1 MLIDGHLEQV
11 RLQHDAAGSPLWRG
25 RGVWGNPM
33 VDQLVFNVG
42 RQLRKLRAD
51 LGLSLRQLSEKVA
64 VSPSTLQKIENNQIS
79 PTLSTMVKIAHG
91 LDKDLQFFLE
101 SPPERT
107 DIVFCPQGQRRRLDP
122 PNVKFSIELLT
133 EGLSDQRLSAL
144 LIRVPPRGRRSHPR
158 HQGEELQHCLQGT
171 LAAAIHGKHYR
182 LKPGDTLHFKSDLPH
197 SWSNVGEDEAVVL
210 VICAPPL
217 HVGRGT
223 EVP

>member
-1 MLIDGHLEQV
+1 
-11 RLQHDAAGSPLWRG
+11 
-25 RGVWGNPM
+25 M

-217 HVGRGT
+217 HMGRGT

>member
-1 MLIDGHLEQV
+1 
-11 RLQHDAAGSPLWRG
+11 
-25 RGVWGNPM
+25 M
-33 VDQLVFNVG
+33 VDQLVLNVG
-42 RQLRKLRAD
+42 RQLRNLRAE

-101 SPPERT
+101 PPPERT
-107 DIVFCPQGQRRRLDP
+107 DIVFCPHGQRRRLDP
-122 PNVKFSIELLT
+122 PDVQFSIELLT

-144 LIRVPPRGRRSHPR
+144 LVRVPPRGRRSHPR

-182 LKPGDTLHFKSDLPH
+182 LQPGDTLHFKSDLPH
-197 SWSNVGEDEAVVL
+197 GWSNVGEAEAIVL

-217 HVGRGT
+217 HVGRSV
-223 EVP
+223 EVL

>member
-1 MLIDGHLEQV
+1 
-11 RLQHDAAGSPLWRG
+11 
-25 RGVWGNPM
+25 M

-42 RQLRKLRAD
+42 RQLRNLRAE

-101 SPPERT
+101 PPPERT

-122 PNVKFSIELLT
+122 PDVKFSIELLT

-144 LIRVPPRGRRSHPR
+144 LIRVPLRGRRSHPR

-171 LAAAIHGKHYR
+171 LAASIHGKHYR

-197 SWSNVGEDEAVVL
+197 GWSNVGEDEAVVL

-217 HVGRGT
+217 HVGRSVEGL
-223 EVP
+223 

>member
-1 MLIDGHLEQV
+1 MI
-11 RLQHDAAGSPLWRG
+11 
-25 RGVWGNPM
+25 
-33 VDQLVFNVG
+33 DQLVFNVG
-42 RQLRKLRAD
+42 RQLRNLRAD

-101 SPPERT
+101 PPPGRT

-122 PNVKFSIELLT
+122 PDVKFSIELLT

-144 LIRVPPRGRRSHPR
+144 LLRIPPRGRRSHPR
-158 HQGEELQHCLQGT
+158 HQGEELQHCLEGA
-171 LAAAIHGKHYR
+171 LAATIHGKHYR

-217 HVGRGT
+217 HVGRSLEG
-223 EVP
+223 P